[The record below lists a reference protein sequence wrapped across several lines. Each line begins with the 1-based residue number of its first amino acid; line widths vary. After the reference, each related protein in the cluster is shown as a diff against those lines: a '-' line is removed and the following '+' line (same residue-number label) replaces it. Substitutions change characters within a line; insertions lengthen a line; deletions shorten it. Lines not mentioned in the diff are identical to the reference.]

1 MTERGKE
8 MTRPS
13 AAQPATGAPE
23 GEPRAGFWSGRL
35 GLQALR
41 YAIPTSAT
49 TLRYTLGA
57 LTFASFL
64 VLVLTGI
71 WLAQFYN
78 PNPAGAHDSLLY
90 IITRA
95 PFGDIARSLHYWSA
109 SAMVVLIVAHI
120 VWVFYRRSYRAP
132 REITWY
138 AGLGL
143 AALVFLMVVTG
154 TMLRYDQ
161 EGYEAL
167 AHFLAGGKLTG
178 ALGHF
183 FTQGFTESTPILARI
198 FSLHTS
204 LLPLAMAVVIA
215 LHFWLIRVLG
225 ISAKG
230 QGPKTEPFSDHVPKI
245 VGAGLLLFAALLALA
260 AFAPEGLG
268 YPPVPGY
275 EITKPFW
282 PVLWIYALENLFGMW
297 ALVWAPV
304 PVFFFLAVVPLLD
317 RGSARPAT
325 VLLLRVVGAA
335 LLIVLVALGVWAALA
350 PPQQHLGM

>member
-1 MTERGKE
+1 MTEHGKE
-8 MTRPS
+8 MAGPP
-13 AAQPATGAPE
+13 AVQPATGARE
-23 GEPRAGFWSGRL
+23 GEPRTGFWSERV
-35 GLQALR
+35 GLQGLR

-57 LTFASFL
+57 LTFANFL

-78 PNPAGAHDSLLY
+78 PNPAGAHDSVLY

-120 VWVFYRRSYRAP
+120 AWVFYRRSYRAP

-178 ALGHF
+178 ALGYF
-183 FTQGFTESTPILARI
+183 FTEAFTASTPILARI
-198 FSLHTS
+198 VWLLTS

-225 ISAKG
+225 FCAEVL
-230 QGPKTEPFSDHVPKI
+230 GPKS
-245 VGAGLLLFAALLALA
+245 
-260 AFAPEGLG
+260 
-268 YPPVPGY
+268 
-275 EITKPFW
+275 
-282 PVLWIYALENLFGMW
+282 
-297 ALVWAPV
+297 
-304 PVFFFLAVVPLLD
+304 
-317 RGSARPAT
+317 
-325 VLLLRVVGAA
+325 
-335 LLIVLVALGVWAALA
+335 
-350 PPQQHLGM
+350 

>member
-1 MTERGKE
+1 
-8 MTRPS
+8 MTRPTP
-13 AAQPATGAPE
+13 AQPGGGASDRE
-23 GEPRAGFWSGRL
+23 KGAGFWSERL

-41 YAIPTSAT
+41 YPIPVAAT
-49 TLRYTLGA
+49 TIRYTLGA

-78 PNPAGAHDSLLY
+78 PNPAGAHDSMLY
-90 IITRA
+90 IISRA

-109 SAMVVLIVAHI
+109 SAMVVSIVAHI
-120 VWVFYRRSYRAP
+120 SWVFYRRSYRAP
-132 REITWY
+132 RELTWY

-178 ALGHF
+178 ALGQF
-183 FTQGFTESTPILARI
+183 FTEAFTASTPILARI

-204 LLPLAMAVVIA
+204 VVPLGIAVLIA

-225 ISAKG
+225 ISAA
-230 QGPKTEPFSDHVPKI
+230 GPDTERFGDHVPKI

-260 AFAPEGLG
+260 VLAPEGLG

-282 PVLWIYALENLFGMW
+282 PVLWIYALENFFGMW
-297 ALVWAPV
+297 ALVWAPL
-304 PVFFFLAVVPLLD
+304 PVLFFLAVVPLLD
-317 RGSARPAT
+317 RRSAGRAT
-325 VLLLRVVGAA
+325 VLVLRAVGAA
-335 LLIVLVALGVWAALA
+335 LLVVLVALGIWAALA